1 MKKTESCLTKAEH
14 LEMSR
19 KAWDAYHPHYTSFKS
34 KKRLVEFVHPLAD
47 VINAVAGAGLCI
59 KQMVETRTPDE
70 QSPLLSQL
78 PKYMAWVAE
87 KEDS

>member
-1 MKKTESCLTKAEH
+1 MAEH
-14 LEMSR
+14 V
-19 KAWDAYHPHYTSFKS
+19 YYC
-34 KKRLVEFVHPLAD
+34 PLRVRVD
-47 VINAVAGAGLCI
+47 SSVINAIAEAGLCV
-59 KQMVETRTPDE
+59 KKMMETRAPDK

>member
-1 MKKTESCLTKAEH
+1 MNMAVGMGTCQSSNLSTRLLMLVNAIAE
-14 LEMSR
+14 
-19 KAWDAYHPHYTSFKS
+19 
-34 KKRLVEFVHPLAD
+34 
-47 VINAVAGAGLCI
+47 AGLCV
-59 KQMVETRTPDE
+59 KKMVETRAPDE